1 MSIYSKLAVFII
13 LFTFLVGCKAKS
25 PTSSS
30 SDDSSS
36 SSSSTST
43 DTGTDSGG
51 TSTTIMT
58 SAPVMDGYYKITGI
72 ADSYYTY
79 SIGSGT
85 LYGLFVWQGNG
96 TYRLTQSGS
105 LQYSYG
111 SQTWTIDC
119 STNQIVDIQLYSDGY
134 VAGGTLIQDGCG
146 SGDTSGMTVNYTKF
160 AKSSVGITRTT
171 NITYQGDT
179 FNLYYYYT
187 ADSFDLEV
195 TNKYYGK
202 VVNQFYLVASTDTG
216 GWGTDVLS
224 YSLSYGESWTLWGI
238 YPCGLVFDWKA
249 VATDG
254 TVWQDFNETAT
265 CWVETPWN
273 LVSSAR
279 QTGRNNNMLDEGN
292 KNNVGKEL
300 YVGKDLSINKTF
312 SKKNSKGA
320 KNVISQLFGL

>member
-1 MSIYSKLAVFII
+1 MSINSKLVVLII

-25 PTSSS
+25 PTSKS
-30 SDDSSS
+30 SDN
-36 SSSSTST
+36 STST
-43 DTGTDSGG
+43 STSTGGGTGTGGG

-58 SAPVMDGYYKITGI
+58 SAPVMDGYYKLTGL

-79 SIGSGT
+79 SISSGT
-85 LYGLFVWQGNG
+85 VYGLFVWRGNG

-105 LQYSYG
+105 LQYYDG
-111 SQTWTIDC
+111 SESWAIDC
-119 STNQIVDIQLYSDGY
+119 STNSIVDIQLYSDGY
-134 VAGGTLIQDGCG
+134 VAGATLIQDGCG
-146 SGDTSGMTVNYTKF
+146 SGDSSGMTVNYTKF

-202 VVNQFYLVASTDTG
+202 VVDQFYLVPSTDSG
-216 GWGTDVLS
+216 GWGTDLLS
-224 YSLSYGESWTLWGI
+224 SSLSYGESWTLWGI

-249 VATDG
+249 IATDG
-254 TVWQDFNETAT
+254 TVWYDFNETST
-265 CWVETPWN
+265 CWAESPWD
-273 LVSSAR
+273 LISAR
-279 QTGRNNNMLDEGN
+279 QTGKNNNMLDEGN
-292 KNNVGKEL
+292 KNNVGKEI
-300 YVGKDLSINKTF
+300 YVRKDHSINKTF
-312 SKKNSKGA
+312 SKNNSKGA